1 MKKSLR
7 QIFEEGT
14 ESDLENLVQQ
24 NDAPELSEDTLD
36 SIKNKVYAKTGLSK
50 AHAKKKKPLLLR
62 WQSYVAAA
70 ACLCLVVG
78 LMFRVGAWQFPTV
91 QAEEMP
97 LEDNEEYA
105 IRSYIQNITVERVKI
120 EDISLDE
127 NTLAFFI
134 DEENNLV
141 LMSSTEILFKRP
153 IERCVRI
160 IEHQNT
166 VVQSTYVTIGGET
179 DCVPLLEFIF
189 QKPHYLIANPSFPKY
204 EMESDFKHP
213 ELPRKRSFQI
223 AFEND
228 DGKWENFHL
237 NFILD
242 DGTLFFTDEEGLTYC
257 SSPNAFDVEAVYNYI
272 HTVNAGY
279 FKSNK

>member
-14 ESDLENLVQQ
+14 ETDLKNLIQQ

-36 SIKNKVYAKTGLSK
+36 SIKNKVYAKTGLSQ
-50 AHAKKKKPLLLR
+50 APAKRKKPRLLR

-78 LMFRVGAWQFPTV
+78 LMFGMRGGLFPIA

-166 VVQSTYVTIGGET
+166 WFQSTYITIGGET
-179 DCVPLLEFIF
+179 DCAPLLEFIF
-189 QKPHYLIANPSFPKY
+189 QKPHYLIADPSFPKY
-204 EMESDFKHP
+204 EINSDFFQP
-213 ELPRKRSFQI
+213 ELPRKRCFQI

-228 DGKWENFHL
+228 DGKW
-237 NFILD
+237 
-242 DGTLFFTDEEGLTYC
+242 
-257 SSPNAFDVEAVYNYI
+257 
-272 HTVNAGY
+272 
-279 FKSNK
+279 